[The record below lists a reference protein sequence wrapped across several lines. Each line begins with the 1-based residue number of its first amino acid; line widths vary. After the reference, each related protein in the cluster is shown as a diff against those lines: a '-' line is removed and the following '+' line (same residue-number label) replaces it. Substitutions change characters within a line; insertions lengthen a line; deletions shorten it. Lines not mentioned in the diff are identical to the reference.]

1 MNGQRILQNRNGEE
15 WVTAKV
21 SKAGQ
26 IKPGVYNLMAA
37 VAAELGKTYDGAI
50 LHADAS
56 HVYQQT
62 GKAVVRH
69 DADRFAECPE
79 VGTQL
84 TLKDNGDR
92 ILAVPTETKRSRS
105 MRR

>member
-26 IKPGVYNLMAA
+26 IKPGVYNLASA
-37 VAAELGKTYDGAI
+37 VAAEPDKIYDGAI

-69 DADRFAECPE
+69 DANRFAEHPE
-79 VGTQL
+79 IGMQL
-84 TLKDNGDR
+84 ALKDDGER
-92 ILAVPTETKRSRS
+92 ILSVQAEMKRSRT